1 MEADTSAL
9 LESGLLC
16 NGEKNSSSPST
27 STSSSPLIER
37 KQSES
42 EVIVQRTKM
51 AYSTLFK
58 QLLANLHEVFLG
70 TRLYP
75 LFSAVPFA
83 IVAQAYWPGSAWV
96 FALSLVGLIPLA
108 ERVSFLSEQIAYS
121 TGPTVGGLLNATCG
135 NAPELILALLAL
147 HNDKIDVLKWS
158 LLGSVL
164 SNLLLVLGSSLLC
177 GGLFNMGKERAFD
190 RKQADVTLSLMLLG
204 LICHGLIVTYKYN
217 TVTGESMTASGTVLV
232 FSRLCGILMLVA
244 YAGCL
249 FFQLNTHRQLFLEQE
264 DESDEEDVPVI
275 GFTSAIIWLLGMT
288 IMIAILSEY
297 IVGTIE
303 VASESWGIPVRFI
316 SVILL
321 PIAGN
326 AAEHAG
332 AIIFALKNK
341 IDITLGVSIGSATQI
356 SMFVMPLTLIV
367 AWVKGVNMGLDF
379 SLLETASL
387 AMAIFVTAFILQD
400 KKWHYMKGLVLVLCY
415 IVIGACFFMKDP
427 SA

>member
-1 MEADTSAL
+1 MESDPSTL

-16 NGEKNSSSPST
+16 NGDKSSSSPST

-37 KQSES
+37 KQSE
-42 EVIVQRTKM
+42 VTVHRAKM
-51 AYSTLFK
+51 AYSTLLK
-58 QLLANLHEVFLG
+58 QILANLHEVFLG
-70 TRLYP
+70 TRLFP

-83 IVAQAYWPGSAWV
+83 IVAQAFEPGSAWV
-96 FALSLVGLIPLA
+96 FALSLIGLIPLA

-135 NAPELILALLAL
+135 NVPELILALLAL
-147 HNDKIDVLKWS
+147 HNDQIDVLKWS
-158 LLGSVL
+158 LLGSIL

-177 GGLFNMGKERAFD
+177 GGLFNMGKERTID
-190 RKQADVTLSLMLLG
+190 RKQADVSLSLMLFS
-204 LICHGLIVTYKYN
+204 LICHGLTVIYKHN
-217 TVTGESMTASGTVLV
+217 TSSGESMTASGAVLV
-232 FSRLCGILMLVA
+232 FSRSCGILMLVA

-249 FFQLNTHRQLFLEQE
+249 FFQLNTHRQIFLAQEE

-288 IMIAILSEY
+288 IIIAILSEY
-297 IVGTIE
+297 IVSTIE
-303 VASESWGIPVRFI
+303 AASESWGIPVRFI

-332 AIIFALKNK
+332 AIIFAFKNK
-341 IDITLGVSIGSATQI
+341 IDITLGVSLGSATQI
-356 SMFVMPLTLIV
+356 SMFVMPLALIV

-387 AMAIFVTAFILQD
+387 VMAIFVTAFTLQD
-400 KKWHYMKGLVLVLCY
+400 EKWHYMKGLVLVLCY